1 MQPLDCSRV
10 ARLRGSAR
18 CLLKAVSMRSMHLV
32 ATALLL
38 AAGCGASSGKI
49 GDDDQG
55 GGADGGP
62 GGTGPDAS
70 CPAVHFTPAQVI
82 PSIQLLID
90 RSGSMDTNLQ
100 NTNTSRYEAMH
111 DALVG
116 GTGVVTT
123 LENKVYFGASLYS
136 ADNPCPRLYSQARGL
151 GNGATIKTLIES
163 QSPNGN
169 TPTAP
174 SIDAVVQDF
183 AANPAPMGS
192 PPVIVLATD
201 GLPNSCGGGND
212 TTAQTV
218 TAAGNAYA
226 AGIRLFVLGIAGV
239 NDNFLQQVA
248 NAGAGV
254 QANQPNA
261 PYYTANSPA
270 ELQQAFQQI
279 IGGVVSC
286 DLMLSGNIDSS
297 QASSGTVT
305 LDGMMLVYGQDW
317 TLVGGNTIELTG
329 AACDTLKNS
338 ASPVV
343 DASFPCGSII
353 P

>member
-1 MQPLDCSRV
+1 MN
-10 ARLRGSAR
+10 RL
-18 CLLKAVSMRSMHLV
+18 
-32 ATALLL
+32 ATATSVLLL
-38 AAGCGASSGKI
+38 SFGCGAMNSGTI
-49 GDDDQG
+49 GGDPGGSGNPG
-55 GGADGGP
+55 GGSNV
-62 GGTGPDAS
+62 GTGPDAA
-70 CPAVHFTPAQVI
+70 CPAVHFMATQVT

-90 RSGSMDTNLQ
+90 RSGSMDTLLP
-100 NTNTSRYEAMH
+100 NTGTSRYQAIH

-123 LENKVYFGASLYS
+123 LQNKVYFGASLFS
-136 ADNPCPRLYSQARGL
+136 ADAPCPKLYSQGRAT
-151 GNGATIKTLIES
+151 GNYTTIKSLIES

-174 SIDAVVQDF
+174 SIDAVVADF
-183 AANPAPMGS
+183 AAHPAPMGS

-201 GLPNSCGGGND
+201 GLPNSCNANDD

-218 TAAGNAYA
+218 ASTQAAYT

-239 NDNFLQQVA
+239 NDSFLQQVA

-270 ELQQAFQQI
+270 QLQQAFQQI

-286 DLMLSGNIDSS
+286 DLTISGTIDTS
-297 QASSGTVT
+297 QASTGTVT
-305 LDGMMLVYGQDW
+305 LDGQTLTYGTDW
-317 TLVGGNTIELTG
+317 TLVNGNTIELQGT
-329 AACDTLKNS
+329 ACDTLKN
-338 ASPVV
+338 ASNPSV
-343 DASFPCGSII
+343 DASFPCGSVIL
-353 P
+353 

>member
-1 MQPLDCSRV
+1 MH
-10 ARLRGSAR
+10 RL
-18 CLLKAVSMRSMHLV
+18 
-32 ATALLL
+32 ATATSVLLL
-38 AAGCGASSGKI
+38 SFGCGAQTGTI
-49 GDDDQG
+49 GGDPG
-55 GGADGGP
+55 GGNPGGGNP
-62 GGTGPDAS
+62 GGGTGPDAA
-70 CPAVHFTPAQVI
+70 CPAVHFMATQVT

-90 RSGSMDTNLQ
+90 RSGSMDTALP
-100 NTNTSRYEAMH
+100 NTNTSRYQAMH

-123 LENKVYFGASLYS
+123 LQNKVYFGASLFS
-136 ADNPCPRLYSQARGL
+136 ADSPCPRLYSQGRAMANYG
-151 GNGATIKTLIES
+151 TIKSLIES

-174 SIDAVVQDF
+174 SIDAVVADF
-183 AANPAPMGS
+183 ALSPPPMGS

-201 GLPNSCGGGND
+201 GLPNSCNSNSD
-212 TTAQTV
+212 TTAETV
-218 TAAGNAYA
+218 VAAKAAYT

-270 ELQQAFQQI
+270 QLQAAFQQI

-286 DLMLSGNIDSS
+286 DLTINGTIDTN
-297 QASSGTVT
+297 QAGSGTVT
-305 LDGMMLVYGQDW
+305 LNGQTLVYGQDW
-317 TLVGGNTIELTG
+317 TLVNGNTIELQG
-329 AACDTLKNS
+329 AACDNLKNS
-338 ASPVV
+338 SNPSV
-343 DASFPCGSII
+343 DASFPCGSVIL
-353 P
+353 

>member
-1 MQPLDCSRV
+1 
-10 ARLRGSAR
+10 
-18 CLLKAVSMRSMHLV
+18 MRSMHRLAAV
-32 ATALLL
+32 TSALLV
-38 AAGCGASSGKI
+38 AAGCGASNGTI
-49 GDDDQG
+49 GGGGDDQG
-55 GGADGGP
+55 GPDGGT
-62 GGTGPDAS
+62 GATGPDAA
-70 CPAVHFTPAQVI
+70 CPAVHFMATQVT

-90 RSGSMDTNLQ
+90 RSGSMDTNLP

-116 GTGVVTT
+116 ANGVVSS
-123 LENKVYFGASLYS
+123 LQNSVYFGASLYS
-136 ADNPCPRLYSQARGL
+136 ADAPCPKLYSQGRAT
-151 GNGATIKTLIES
+151 GNEAAIKSLIES

-174 SIDAVVQDF
+174 SIDAVVADF
-183 AANPAPMGS
+183 AANPPPMGS

-201 GLPNSCGGGND
+201 GLPNSCNGNGD
-212 TTAQTV
+212 TTAETV
-218 TAAGNAYA
+218 VAAQAAYA

-254 QANQPNA
+254 QTNQPNA

-270 ELQQAFQQI
+270 QLQQAFQQI

-286 DLMLSGNIDSS
+286 DLAITGNIDPD
-297 QASSGTVT
+297 QAGSGTVT
-305 LDGMMLVYGQDW
+305 LNGMTLTYGQDW
-317 TLVGGNTIELTG
+317 TLVGGNTIELLG
-329 AACDTLKNS
+329 AACDTLKTS
-338 ASPVV
+338 ANPMV

-353 P
+353 L

>member
-1 MQPLDCSRV
+1 ML
-10 ARLRGSAR
+10 RL
-18 CLLKAVSMRSMHLV
+18 
-32 ATALLL
+32 ATATSLLL
-38 AAGCGASSGKI
+38 LTFGCGAQTGTI
-49 GDDDQG
+49 GGDPGGGNPGGGNPG
-55 GGADGGP
+55 GGA
-62 GGTGPDAS
+62 GPDAA
-70 CPAVHFTPAQVI
+70 CPAVHFMATQVV

-90 RSGSMDTNLQ
+90 RSGSMDTALP
-100 NTNTSRYEAMH
+100 NTNTSRYQAMH

-116 GTGVVTT
+116 GTGVVTS
-123 LENKVYFGASLYS
+123 LQNKVYFGASLFS
-136 ADNPCPRLYSQARGL
+136 ADAPCPKLYSQGRAM
-151 GNGATIKTLIES
+151 GNYTSIKSLIES

-174 SIDAVVQDF
+174 SIDAVVADF

-201 GLPNSCGGGND
+201 GLPNSCSSSAD
-212 TTAQTV
+212 TTADTV
-218 TAAGNAYA
+218 VAAKAAYA

-270 ELQQAFQQI
+270 QLQAAFQQI

-286 DLMLSGNIDSS
+286 DLMLNGNIDTT
-297 QASSGTVT
+297 QASTGTVT
-305 LDGMMLVYGQDW
+305 LDGQTLTYGTDW
-317 TLVGGNTIELTG
+317 TLVNGNTLELIG
-329 AACDTLKNS
+329 AACDTLKN
-338 ASPVV
+338 ASNPSL
-343 DASFPCGSII
+343 DASWPCGSVIL
-353 P
+353 

>member
-1 MQPLDCSRV
+1 MQPRGE
-10 ARLRGSAR
+10 AERLGA
-18 CLLKAVSMRSMHLV
+18 LLAEGLGMRSMHRF
-32 ATALLL
+32 ATVGCALLL

-70 CPAVHFTPAQVI
+70 CPAVHFTPTQVI

>member
-1 MQPLDCSRV
+1 MQTLDSSRV
-10 ARLRGSAR
+10 ARLRASAR

-38 AAGCGASSGKI
+38 AAGCGASTGKI

-55 GGADGGP
+55 GGPDAGP
-62 GGTGPDAS
+62 GGTEPDAA
-70 CPAVHFTPAQVI
+70 CPAVHFMATQVI

-100 NTNTSRYEAMH
+100 NTNTSRYDAMH

-116 GTGVVTT
+116 STGVVTT
-123 LENKVYFGASLYS
+123 LQNSVYFGASLYS
-136 ADNPCPRLYSQARGL
+136 ADSPCPKLYSQGRAM
-151 GNGATIKTLIES
+151 GNYATIKSLIES
-163 QSPNGN
+163 QSPAGN

-174 SIDAVVQDF
+174 SIDAVVHDF
-183 AANPAPMGS
+183 AANPPPMGS

-212 TTAQTV
+212 TTAETV
-218 TAAGNAYA
+218 VAAGNAYA

-261 PYYTANSPA
+261 PYYTANSPQ

-286 DLMLSGNIDSS
+286 DLAITGNIDPS
-297 QASSGTVT
+297 QAASGTVT
-305 LDGMMLVYGQDW
+305 LNGMMLVYGQDW
-317 TLVGGNTIELTG
+317 TLVGGNTIELVG
-329 AACDTLKNS
+329 AACDTLKSS